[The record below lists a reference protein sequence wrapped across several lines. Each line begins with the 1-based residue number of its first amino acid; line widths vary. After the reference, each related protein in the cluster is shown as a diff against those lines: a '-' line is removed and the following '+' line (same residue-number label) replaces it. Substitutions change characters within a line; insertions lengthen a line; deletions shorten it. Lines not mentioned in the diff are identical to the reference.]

1 MAVARSSL
9 HRDARRLEELIAEEE
24 RTLLRRQPRSA
35 ELARRAA
42 ASLAGGVTSS
52 WQISRPQP
60 IWLSHGRGSKV
71 YDVDGNEY
79 VDLHGGYGVMAVGH
93 AHPAV
98 VEAVS
103 RRVRLGT
110 HFAQPTEDALAV
122 AENLAAR
129 FGLPLWRFA
138 NSGTEATMDAVHP
151 MRSVTGRSKIV
162 KVEGSYHGHH
172 DSVQVSV
179 YQPLDMLGPADR
191 PASAPAATG
200 IPAEII
206 ELTRIVPYNDLDA
219 LERVLE
225 EERGLVAGMIME
237 PVMMNTGIIEPDD
250 GYLVGVRRV
259 VHDHGAMLAYD
270 EVKT

>member
-1 MAVARSSL
+1 MAVAHPSL
-9 HRDARRLEELIAEEE
+9 HPDARRLDELIAAEE
-24 RTLLRRQPRSA
+24 RTLLGRQPRSA

-42 ASLAGGVTSS
+42 AALAGGVRSS

-71 YDVDGNEY
+71 WDVDGNEY

-93 AHPAV
+93 AHPAIM
-98 VEAVS
+98 EAVS
-103 RRVRLGT
+103 RRVGLGT

-138 NSGTEATMDAVHP
+138 NSGTEATMDAVHL
-151 MRSVTGRSKIV
+151 MRSVTGRSRIV

-179 YQPLDMLGPADR
+179 YQPLDLLGPADR
-191 PASAPAATG
+191 PASVPASSG
-200 IPAEII
+200 IP
-206 ELTRIVPYNDLDA
+206 
-219 LERVLE
+219 
-225 EERGLVAGMIME
+225 
-237 PVMMNTGIIEPDD
+237 
-250 GYLVGVRRV
+250 
-259 VHDHGAMLAYD
+259 
-270 EVKT
+270 K